1 MLDHVA
7 TNQTRFVAPGL
18 APDPR
23 GVALG
28 RYCVVLLPSLDRV
41 VGLFRGLSERTS
53 LDDLLPQLKI
63 IQVKTPLQSQE
74 FLVQLPAQSSF
85 AADTLS
91 QVANLMGGLT
101 FTGSSKHF
109 VKYRDTRS
117 PLGYDVDSLH
127 SGAGDVVLYADD
139 FVQAYS
145 RVRELPFERLALGLS
160 LEKVRG
166 DRLLEDEATL
176 VRVVPGLW
184 RFVVGYLHRNNLPCK
199 AAACEGE
206 MVAGQ
211 RDPERFYLVQT
222 RLHGRMELLFR
233 TTPGIELY
241 RYQGERAAVEV
252 GFRHPMEL
260 SSCGSIFPG
269 GRFYLLAG
277 RRDRQD
283 VVIGDPTFVD
293 AGALVTI
300 GAPVQAPLTVK
311 AAPSGIE
318 GVNVPLRL
326 VGSLAPRQSVA
337 ASRIPVVQAPWLK
350 KLIYML
356 PPQVLEET
364 QICVAGEHIYLYAGE
379 RGLEFLPLGEMF
391 YQAAEGVMVP
401 VGHELIPR
409 IHPEVLVQ
417 HLQGGPD
424 KLFFFTRDGA
434 QDASAGSVP
443 FLLPRSAFT
452 PLSRTAMAHVLVRP
466 LTPQALSGVVEQAQ
480 LSLVNDPVGAF
491 PLWGFTAEGKSGG
504 EE

>member
-7 TNQTRFVAPGL
+7 ANQTRFVAPGL

-53 LDDLLPQLKI
+53 LDDLLSALKI

-74 FLVQLPAQSSF
+74 FLVQLPTQSSF
-85 AADTLS
+85 AADTLA

-101 FTGSSKHF
+101 FTGSTKHF

-139 FVQAYS
+139 FVQVYT
-145 RVRELPFERLALGLS
+145 RMRELPFDRLALGLS

-166 DRLLEDEATL
+166 DRILDNEAAL
-176 VRVVPGLW
+176 ARVVPGLW
-184 RFVVGYLHRNNLPCK
+184 RYVVGYLHRNNRPCK

-206 MVAGQ
+206 MSAGQ
-211 RDPERFYLVQT
+211 SEPKRFYLVQT
-222 RLHGRMELLFR
+222 RLHGRMEVLFR

-241 RYQGERAAVEV
+241 RFHGERVAVEV
-252 GFRHPMEL
+252 GYRHPLEL
-260 SSCGSIFPG
+260 SSCSSVFPN
-269 GRFYLLAG
+269 GRFYLLSG

-283 VVIGDPTFVD
+283 VIIGNPTYVD
-293 AGALVTI
+293 ASALVSI
-300 GAPVQAPLTVK
+300 GAPVRAPEIVTQAP
-311 AAPSGIE
+311 AEIE
-318 GVNVPLRL
+318 SVNVPLRL

-350 KLIYML
+350 KLIYLL

-364 QICVAGEHIYLYAGE
+364 RICVAGDHIYLHHE

-391 YQAAEGVMVP
+391 YQAAAGVMVP
-401 VGHELIPR
+401 LGHELIPR

-417 HLQGGPD
+417 HLRGGAD
-424 KLFFFTRDGA
+424 KLFFFIRGEPQQA
-434 QDASAGSVP
+434 EASSVP
-443 FLLPRSAFT
+443 LLLPRSAFT
-452 PLSRTAMAHVLVRP
+452 PLSRKAMAHVLVRP
-466 LTPQALSGVVEQAQ
+466 LAPQALSGVVEQAQ

-491 PLWGFTAEGKSGG
+491 PLWGFAKPKPGG